1 MADISKIKLPNGTTY
16 DIKARKTICPIYT
29 VVNYAASQTA
39 TCNYTYTEL
48 KNAYDNGFN
57 IAPLLKVSSVDTI
70 YSANCTITYSNNS
83 FTINIFTIGY
93 AVDKVTEFV
102 NEYDITHSNSS
113 ISFNKAIAT
122 DYLQQQISDSDW
134 TELPLQTTS
143 TNPIGVQA
151 YTSDYKPKYRKI
163 GNVVDLEGIVK
174 VRSQVSASNADSTF
188 TIGTLPSG
196 FRPPRAIRFFCPGH
210 ANTMEHWVLMINS
223 NGVVTGGRYGTS
235 SAVAITTSKALP
247 FNATFMV

>member
-1 MADISKIKLPNGTTY
+1 MADISKIKLPDGTTH
-16 DIKARKTICPIYT
+16 DIKTKKTICPIYT
-29 VVNYAASQTA
+29 VANYNSSTA

-48 KNAYDNGFN
+48 KDAYDNGFN

-70 YSANCTITYSNNS
+70 YSGNCRIEYSNNS
-83 FTINIFTIGY
+83 FTISIFTIGY
-93 AVDKVTEFV
+93 SDPEVTEYIV
-102 NEYDITHSNSS
+102 KYDITHSNSS
-113 ISFNKAIAT
+113 ITFDRSHA
-122 DYLQQQISDSDW
+122 DSLQQKISDSDW

-163 GNVVDLEGIVK
+163 GKVVDIEGIVK

-188 TIGTLPSG
+188 TIGTLPSE
-196 FRPPRAIRFFCPGH
+196 FRPPRAIRFFCPGTG
-210 ANTMEHWVLMINS
+210 NTMEHWVLMINS

-247 FNATFMV
+247 FSVTFMV